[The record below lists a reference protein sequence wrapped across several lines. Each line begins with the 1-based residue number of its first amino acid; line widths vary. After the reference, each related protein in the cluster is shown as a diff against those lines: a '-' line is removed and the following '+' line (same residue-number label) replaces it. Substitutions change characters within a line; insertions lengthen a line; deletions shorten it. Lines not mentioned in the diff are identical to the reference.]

1 MGTLRAT
8 MGHVLLVVAMAST
21 MAASTFAM
29 PTQLKCN
36 TTLGLKCNG
45 YDIRD
50 AGVVTTAQACCTLC
64 GGEPACRHWTW
75 NNGVDNHCWLKTAC
89 NPSPGDKRFT
99 SGHSA
104 PAPPAPPTPPTPPTP
119 PAPPAQVCKSVS
131 GLGRSENASAWLYDV
146 SPTHHPSSS
155 SAGGVNDLGTFP
167 TQCQGDPTSVR
178 IEITPGKAEC
188 LKAAVPQCKIPMR
201 DFTSLDYKLSV
212 GACDGVWAAPL
223 WMTPDLW
230 QWGGGSGEIDS
241 VEFCPRNAAWMNFAG
256 GGHQVPAAGG
266 LSIDGSQAH
275 VTVRKDLAGIVT
287 ISSCSTVDAAAN
299 NGQCAAPTYSGCADC
314 KAATQPFACWCNEQS
329 TPKNIYGSGGC
340 SGGGNCMW
348 TLVSD
353 LWNGLRGDGG
363 YDACMSAA
371 DGVDH
376 GKPNMKSE
384 CAASVENVVLRG
396 SGPNGAL
403 TFGPGSPQACSVFTV

>member
-1 MGTLRAT
+1 MGTQRAT
-8 MGHVLLVVAMAST
+8 MGYVLLVVAMAST

-89 NPSPGDKRFT
+89 NPSP
-99 SGHSA
+99 
-104 PAPPAPPTPPTPPTP
+104 
-119 PAPPAQVCKSVS
+119 
-131 GLGRSENASAWLYDV
+131 
-146 SPTHHPSSS
+146 
-155 SAGGVNDLGTFP
+155 GVNDLGTFP

-314 KAATQPFACWCNEQS
+314 KAATQSFACWCNEQS

-384 CAASVENVVLRG
+384 CAVSVEDVVLRG

-403 TFGPGSPQACSVFTV
+403 TFGPGSPQACSVF